1 MTVAEVS
8 RVGGR
13 RLASCGFADRR
24 WFPPAPHR
32 TVHAVLPHTAHRRQV
47 FFVPPARLPLIEH
60 SYSSREIATHL
71 GCSVTT
77 VHRRVHACGDG
88 RRETEFVGTG
98 RGCNE
103 EDLTPS
109 LLWKSNETLVYGI
122 EDKDGIAG
130 DWSYF
135 VGQVPVR
142 GGKAI
147 RPIHKARFPSLAAD
161 GRRIAY
167 VSNDL
172 NDVYIASYPTGQPEH
187 HVAHSADDVWN
198 VAWSPDRRWLAL
210 DTTRYVVDLSTLAD
224 TE

>member
-1 MTVAEVS
+1 MGDGV
-8 RVGGR
+8 R
-13 RLASCGFADRR
+13 RH
-24 WFPPAPHR
+24 WP
-32 TVHAVLPHTAHRRQV
+32 
-47 FFVPPARLPLIEH
+47 
-60 SYSSREIATHL
+60 
-71 GCSVTT
+71 
-77 VHRRVHACGDG
+77 RVH
-88 RRETEFVGTG
+88 
-98 RGCNE
+98 E